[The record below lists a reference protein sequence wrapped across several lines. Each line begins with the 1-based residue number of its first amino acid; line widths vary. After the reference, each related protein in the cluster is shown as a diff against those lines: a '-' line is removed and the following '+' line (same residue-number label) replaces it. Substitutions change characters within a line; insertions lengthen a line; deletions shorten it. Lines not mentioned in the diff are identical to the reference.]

1 MKITK
6 TINSQTFKHSVHLE
20 SSLFIYSW
28 IDFIQSGLQMRTITC
43 ILLQEMDMFSE
54 LREHFYHKSE
64 KKSQNCEKKVRIIQ
78 YLTEVSTPLTFL

>member
-20 SSLFIYSW
+20 SSLFIYSL

-54 LREHFYHKSE
+54 LRVFITILR
-64 KKSQNCEKKVRIIQ
+64 KKVRIVRKKSELYSISQ
-78 YLTEVSTPLTFL
+78 K